1 MQNAS
6 LRGIIPAI
14 SMANLASSKKK
25 VRKDLKRTKANVIYR
40 SKIDKVL
47 HVVKKATG
55 QGTVVDVPAAY
66 KLIDKAR
73 KRGIFSKQKAARL
86 KSQVASPR
94 V

>member
-1 MQNAS
+1 
-6 LRGIIPAI
+6 
-14 SMANLASSKKK
+14 MANLASSKKK

-47 HVVKKATG
+47 REARKATG
-55 QGTVVDVPAAY
+55 QGIAVDIPASY
-66 KLIDKAR
+66 KLIDKAS
-73 KRGIFSKQKAARL
+73 KRGILSRQKAARL